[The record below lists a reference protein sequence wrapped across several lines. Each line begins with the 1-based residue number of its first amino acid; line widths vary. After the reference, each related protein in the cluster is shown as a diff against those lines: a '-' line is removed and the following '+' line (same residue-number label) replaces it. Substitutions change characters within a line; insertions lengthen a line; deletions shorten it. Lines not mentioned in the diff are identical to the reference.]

1 MYNIYITKV
10 KNIRPAENADRLN
23 LCEVFGNTT
32 VVDKSVN
39 ETDLYVYLPVDGQI
53 SQEFGEVNNLFRKK
67 DDAGNQ
73 IGGFIDPERRNIRAI
88 RLRGNRSDGLV
99 LPLSSLETFGDIS
112 TLKEGDIVTTFNG
125 HVIAEKYIPRSN
137 NSAHSHFSGNRTR
150 KKKAPIA
157 PLFAEHADTEQL
169 AYNLGAFKSGDYV
182 EITLKMHG
190 TSQRTG
196 YLPRLTGYKRT
207 LWERIT
213 RKEGTPVYDYGY
225 VSGTRRTVLED
236 YSGGYYGDNAFRE
249 PHSKVFEG
257 KLHKNETIYY
267 EVVGFTT
274 SGQPIMGDADNTKLN
289 DKEFVKQYGETTRFS
304 YGCKPWS
311 DGILSCGVPQS
322 DIYVYRMTMTSP
334 DGEVVEYT
342 PDFMRY
348 RCEQMGV
355 KTVPLLW
362 AGIIPEN
369 PGASYDYTITPGE
382 WIQNKAE
389 QYYDGPDPIGK
400 THVREG
406 VVVRIVNRPKF
417 TAFKTKNFSF
427 KVLEGI
433 IKAEAEAPDIEEAES
448 LEVEE

>member
-137 NSAHSHFSGNRTR
+137 NGAHSHFSGNRTR

-257 KLHKNETIYY
+257 KMHKGETVYY

-289 DKEFVKQYGETTRFS
+289 DKEFVKQYGKKTVFS
-304 YGCKPWS
+304 YGCKPVVS
-311 DGILSCGVPQS
+311 IDCDDLQS
-322 DIYVYRMTMTSP
+322 DIYVYRMTMTNP